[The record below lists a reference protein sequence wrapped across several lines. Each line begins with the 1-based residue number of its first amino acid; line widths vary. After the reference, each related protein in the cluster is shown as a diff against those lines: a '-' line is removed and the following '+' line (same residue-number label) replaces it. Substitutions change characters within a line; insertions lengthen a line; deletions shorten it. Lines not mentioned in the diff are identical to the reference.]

1 MPVLPE
7 ARKVSS
13 QHGLFLFFVLGLFM
27 LQVAFAFTIHGDIGP
42 GSALTPG
49 IDRPASPALV
59 GRIDSLLTATPS
71 TPKPVSSAI
80 VSGAPQVAAVPAK
93 AVPIKAVSTKAV
105 PAVTMVAAKEAS
117 SLPEGRELKP
127 MAGGRY
133 LEYTIC
139 KGDTLD
145 SISRK
150 LFGSTR
156 MVTALVRLNRLT
168 DDRGLRCGDTLRVP
182 RVGLMVASR

>member
-7 ARKVSS
+7 ARNVSS

-42 GSALTPG
+42 GAAFTPG

-59 GRIDSLLTATPS
+59 GRIDSLLTATPPAS
-71 TPKPVSSAI
+71 RPLANAVGN
-80 VSGAPQVAAVPAK
+80 VAPQVADAPAKTAPAKMVPTKTAPAATMAPAK
-93 AVPIKAVSTKAV
+93 AAHAL
-105 PAVTMVAAKEAS
+105 PA
-117 SLPEGRELKP
+117 GNELKSP
-127 MAGGRY
+127 VGGRY
-133 LEYTIC
+133 LEYTISR
-139 KGDTLD
+139 GDTLD

-150 LFGSTR
+150 LYGSTH

-168 DDRGLRCGDTLRVP
+168 DDRGLRCGETLRVP

>member
-42 GSALTPG
+42 GSVLTPG

-59 GRIDSLLTATPS
+59 GRIDSLVTATPPIPK
-71 TPKPVSSAI
+71 TPSAA
-80 VSGAPQVAAVPAK
+80 VVNVVPQVAAVPVK
-93 AVPIKAVSTKAV
+93 AVPVATVV
-105 PAVTMVAAKEAS
+105 PAKVSQPLQT
-117 SLPEGRELKP
+117 GQTGNELKSTV
-127 MAGGRY
+127 GGRY
-133 LEYTIC
+133 LEYTISR
-139 KGDTLD
+139 GDTLD

-150 LFGSTR
+150 LYGSTH

-168 DDRGLRCGDTLRVP
+168 DDRGLRCGETLRVP